1 MVLSLEEGHGLNVTN
16 ECCWASKEDVCGDD
30 RVRVVSVISIS
41 IYYPYLL
48 SVRVDGSGV
57 NPQASICFKR
67 FGQDTFAE
75 KKRLIAL
82 RRMIW
87 LYFVLL
93 IGEGALRKW
102 IVSSLGAP
110 LLVIRD
116 PLVLL
121 IYLQAVRC
129 RRFPSGAV
137 VAYFLLLSSFTLL
150 ALFQMI
156 AVGQLDSVRSA
167 KNAQPI

>member
-1 MVLSLEEGHGLNVTN
+1 MF
-16 ECCWASKEDVCGDD
+16 
-30 RVRVVSVISIS
+30 
-41 IYYPYLL
+41 
-48 SVRVDGSGV
+48 
-57 NPQASICFKR
+57 QR
-67 FGQDTFAE
+67 FGKDAFAE
-75 KKRLIAL
+75 EKRLIGL

-87 LYFVLL
+87 RYFFML

-102 IVSSLGAP
+102 IVPSLGAP

>member
-1 MVLSLEEGHGLNVTN
+1 MGLSPACGLPAFTNMVLSLEEGHGLNVTN

-75 KKRLIAL
+75 KKAVDCLAADDLAIFRSVDRRRGSPQVDRLVA
-82 RRMIW
+82 RCSVACNSRSSRPPN
-87 LYFVLL
+87 LL
-93 IGEGALRKW
+93 A
-102 IVSSLGAP
+102 SCP
-110 LLVIRD
+110 
-116 PLVLL
+116 
-121 IYLQAVRC
+121 LQAV
-129 RRFPSGAV
+129 S
-137 VAYFLLLSSFTLL
+137 
-150 ALFQMI
+150 
-156 AVGQLDSVRSA
+156 
-167 KNAQPI
+167 

>member
-1 MVLSLEEGHGLNVTN
+1 MF
-16 ECCWASKEDVCGDD
+16 
-30 RVRVVSVISIS
+30 
-41 IYYPYLL
+41 
-48 SVRVDGSGV
+48 
-57 NPQASICFKR
+57 QR

-116 PLVLL
+116 PLVPL
-121 IYLQAVRC
+121 IYLQAVGC
-129 RRFPSGAV
+129 RRFPVSGAV
-137 VAYFLLLSSFTLL
+137 VAYFLLPSSFTLL
-150 ALFQMI
+150 AFFQMI
-156 AVGQLDSVRSA
+156 AVGQLDSTVRST
-167 KNAQPI
+167 KSAQPI

>member
-1 MVLSLEEGHGLNVTN
+1 MF
-16 ECCWASKEDVCGDD
+16 
-30 RVRVVSVISIS
+30 
-41 IYYPYLL
+41 
-48 SVRVDGSGV
+48 
-57 NPQASICFKR
+57 QR

-110 LLVIRD
+110 LFVIRD

-121 IYLQAVRC
+121 IYLQAVGC
-129 RRFPSGAV
+129 RRFPVSGAV
-137 VAYFLLLSSFTLL
+137 VAYFLVLSSLPFWLC
-150 ALFQMI
+150 F
-156 AVGQLDSVRSA
+156 
-167 KNAQPI
+167 K

>member
-1 MVLSLEEGHGLNVTN
+1 MDLGLTP
-16 ECCWASKEDVCGDD
+16 E
-30 RVRVVSVISIS
+30 RRYVS
-41 IYYPYLL
+41 
-48 SVRVDGSGV
+48 
-57 NPQASICFKR
+57 
-67 FGQDTFAE
+67 T
-75 KKRLIAL
+75 L
-82 RRMIW
+82 RPRQ
-87 LYFVLL
+87 
-93 IGEGALRKW
+93 
-102 IVSSLGAP
+102 

-121 IYLQAVRC
+121 IYLRAVGC
-129 RRFPSGAV
+129 RRFPVSGAV

>member
-1 MVLSLEEGHGLNVTN
+1 MFIRTQV
-16 ECCWASKEDVCGDD
+16 SKEDVRGDD
-30 RVRVVSVISIS
+30 HVRVVTVISIS
-41 IYYPYLL
+41 VYYPFLL

-57 NPQASICFKR
+57 NPRASICFNASADA
-67 FGQDTFAE
+67 FSE
-75 KKRLIAL
+75 EKRLIV

-87 LYFVLL
+87 RYFVLL

-102 IVSSLGAP
+102 ILPSLGAP

-129 RRFPSGAV
+129 RRF
-137 VAYFLLLSSFTLL
+137 L
-150 ALFQMI
+150 
-156 AVGQLDSVRSA
+156 
-167 KNAQPI
+167 

>member
-1 MVLSLEEGHGLNVTN
+1 
-16 ECCWASKEDVCGDD
+16 
-30 RVRVVSVISIS
+30 
-41 IYYPYLL
+41 
-48 SVRVDGSGV
+48 
-57 NPQASICFKR
+57 
-67 FGQDTFAE
+67 
-75 KKRLIAL
+75 
-82 RRMIW
+82 MIW
-87 LYFVLL
+87 LYLVLL

-129 RRFPSGAV
+129 RRFPVSGAV
-137 VAYFLLLSSFTLL
+137 VAYFLFRKQFYSSGF
-150 ALFQMI
+150 AFQMI

-167 KNAQPI
+167 KSAQPI

>member
-1 MVLSLEEGHGLNVTN
+1 MF
-16 ECCWASKEDVCGDD
+16 
-30 RVRVVSVISIS
+30 
-41 IYYPYLL
+41 
-48 SVRVDGSGV
+48 
-57 NPQASICFKR
+57 QR

-82 RRMIW
+82 LRMIW
-87 LYFVLL
+87 LCFVLL

-116 PLVLL
+116 
-121 IYLQAVRC
+121 
-129 RRFPSGAV
+129 
-137 VAYFLLLSSFTLL
+137 LLL
-150 ALFQMI
+150 QMI
-156 AVGQLDSVRSA
+156 AVGQLDSVRSG

>member
-1 MVLSLEEGHGLNVTN
+1 MF
-16 ECCWASKEDVCGDD
+16 
-30 RVRVVSVISIS
+30 
-41 IYYPYLL
+41 
-48 SVRVDGSGV
+48 
-57 NPQASICFKR
+57 QR

-82 RRMIW
+82 LRMIW

-93 IGEGALRKW
+93 IGEGALRKS

-116 PLVLL
+116 LLVLL
-121 IYLQAVRC
+121 IYLQAAGC
-129 RRFPSGAV
+129 GRFSVSGAA

-150 ALFQMI
+150 GLFQMG

-167 KNAQPI
+167 KNVQPI